1 MATTSA
7 PAVDRITLLP
17 SDGFDFN
24 VEPEVPSTGFEPQYR
39 MCMLALKHMLL
50 VPKNEPLLG
59 NDYGKEV
66 VLNTVFTK
74 LSSDPDNMYLGQDNV
89 VTVKHLRAERP
100 LYTLYTPTGNISPFE
115 LVYTCSTLLYSKVL
129 QSLNAILYQGRL
141 NVREFNLSQTHQSTL
156 LALFSCAV
164 LQLAANMYSLDIS
177 SWSFE
182 SDLISLF
189 QLFADNN
196 LTGTGNT
203 NDIVRKLYLVLF
215 FKFQLIMNKDVKE
228 NFIFDFVQ

>member
-7 PAVDRITLLP
+7 LAVDRITLLP

-24 VEPEVPSTGFEPQYR
+24 VEPEVPRTGFEPQFR

-50 VPKNEPLLG
+50 VPKKEPLLG

-66 VLNTVFTK
+66 VLNTVFSK
-74 LSSDPDNMYLGQDNV
+74 VGSDPDNIYLGQDNV

-100 LYTLYTPTGNISPFE
+100 LYTLYTPTVDVNLFD
-115 LVYTCSTLLYSKVL
+115 LVFTCSTLLYSKVL

-141 NVREFNLSQTHQSTL
+141 NVREFQLSHVHQNTL
-156 LALFSCAV
+156 LGLFTCAV
-164 LQLAANMYSLDIS
+164 LQLAANMYKLDITL
-177 SWSFE
+177 WSTNSE
-182 SDLISLF
+182 LGPLF
-189 QLFADNN
+189 QLFNVN
-196 LTGTGNT
+196 GLTGDGNT
-203 NDIVRKLYLVLF
+203 SDIVRKLYLVLF
-215 FKFQLIMNKDVKE
+215 LKFQLIMNKEVKE